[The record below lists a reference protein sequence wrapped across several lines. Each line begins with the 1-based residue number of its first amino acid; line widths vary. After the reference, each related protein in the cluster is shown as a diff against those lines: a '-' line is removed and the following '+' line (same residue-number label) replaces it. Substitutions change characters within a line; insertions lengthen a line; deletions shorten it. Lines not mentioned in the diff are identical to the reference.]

1 MEALIETI
9 FETEWGLILFGIM
22 IIIAL
27 FINFF
32 NNKPR
37 I

>member
-1 MEALIETI
+1 MEAFIETL

-22 IIIAL
+22 IIMAI

-37 I
+37 T

>member
-1 MEALIETI
+1 MEAFIGTL
-9 FETEWGLILFGIM
+9 FETEWGLILLGIM
-22 IIIAL
+22 IIIAI